1 LWRHRE
7 GTNLGQVASIVALCG
22 PVVDGIAE
30 RVRCAPGSTLT
41 LLGRRMTTTEGA
53 VMGKLIVQEWMAFD
67 GVIQAPGDPDED
79 TSGGFAHGGW
89 HLRYFDDG
97 SMQWVVDNLNGV
109 SGFVL
114 GRRTYEGFARHW
126 PNATAEEQPVA
137 EPLNNKPKYVA
148 STTLQGPLDWQNSTL
163 LHGDLGDAI
172 HALKKHENGDLL
184 LIGSATLAQ
193 ALIKLDLVDEFRLMI
208 DPLLV
213 GGGKRLFPED
223 GVLRPLESVGNE
235 VTTTG
240 ATLATYV
247 SAAT

>member
-1 LWRHRE
+1 
-7 GTNLGQVASIVALCG
+7 
-22 PVVDGIAE
+22 
-30 RVRCAPGSTLT
+30 
-41 LLGRRMTTTEGA
+41 
-53 VMGKLIVQEWMAFD
+53 MGKLIVQEWMAFD

-89 HLRYFDDG
+89 HLRYFDEG
-97 SMQWVVDNLNGV
+97 SMQWVVDNLNHA

-126 PNATAEEQPVA
+126 PNASAEEQPVA
-137 EPLNNKPKYVA
+137 EPLNRKPKHVA
-148 STTLQGPLDWQNSTL
+148 STTLKEPLDWQNSTL
-163 LHGDLGDAI
+163 LNGDLTDAI
-172 HALKKHENGDLL
+172 QALKKQDEGDLL

-223 GVLRPLESVGNE
+223 GGLRPLELVGNE

-240 ATLATYV
+240 ATIATYAPA
-247 SAAT
+247 SN